1 MFRSPIVAW
10 SVAYAISTCFTLAVA
25 QAGEIITLTN
35 ANFDQVVPAGKEVDA
50 LPGDLCIRNAHIVA
64 IIGKTSPLRNANMT
78 VKNVGGMLIDLTSR
92 DDNNDQLS
100 AFYPCAPNRVLS
112 EEGAQVDPQG
122 NIRLLYRS
130 ASVKD
135 QPELWVTYDLSSDA
149 RAISVTTE
157 YRNTSDKEMKI
168 DPQDHIRA
176 DGEFV
181 TAVDNDSNLRLFSA
195 QDLYWQQAYG
205 IVLADD
211 AWKFHQD
218 KRILRYLPKDAELP
232 KSADSA
238 KLPAQMLAA
247 GKSISIQR
255 WIFPS
260 RDTFGTRRMAAQL
273 NKQSWKP
280 LTVDVRDSNGP
291 VAECLLE
298 LKDTKGK
305 SIAKSRS
312 SNLETMIPA
321 GQHQLV
327 ITALGREPVKRDI
340 DASSQS
346 KVDVVLPPPGF
357 VQAEIT
363 DATGNRIACKC
374 DFRGLDGTTSPDF
387 GPKSAIQGV
396 GNLQYT
402 PSGRFRCELAPGSY
416 EVVIS
421 HGLEFDAVTQTI
433 KVEAGKTTELKAK
446 LVQSIQTPGWI
457 SADFHSH
464 SSPSGDNTS
473 SQRGRVLNLLAEHI
487 EFAPCTEH
495 ARIDTYDPHLQA
507 LEATSRMATCTG
519 MELTGSLLP
528 VNHQNAFPLK
538 HYPRTQD
545 NGGPSNDS
553 DPVAQIERL
562 AMWDDK
568 ADKLVQMNH
577 PNLVQILGDRDLDG
591 KPDGGFEKMFG
602 FTDVIE
608 VHPPQMIFEKPEA
621 LPLRDKDRGNPM
633 FHWMQML
640 NLGYRIP
647 GVVNTDAHYNFHG
660 SGWLRNYV
668 RSQSD
673 DPAQQDILSL
683 VHACEKGKVLMT
695 NGPYLEVAG
704 HCKGTSG
711 DQIAELGDTLN
722 PIDGTV
728 TLRIKVQCANWVKIN
743 RVQVF
748 VNGVPRPELNFKP
761 GTHAESFKSGP
772 VVFEHTAT
780 LKLDKDAHLI
790 VATIGEG
797 ESLGVIAGPDHAKDP
812 PVAVAN
818 PIFVDTDGNG
828 FSPNQD
834 QLGLELPLGKK

>member
-1 MFRSPIVAW
+1 MLRTSILAWTVVHLLASSFLFAPI
-10 SVAYAISTCFTLAVA
+10 
-25 QAGEIITLTN
+25 QAGEIIILTN
-35 ANFDQVVPAGKEVDA
+35 ENFDQVVTAGKEVDA
-50 LPGDLCIRNAHIVA
+50 LPGDLCIRNSHIVA

-92 DDNNDQLS
+92 EGNNDQLS

-112 EEGAQVDPQG
+112 EEATQVDQQG

-130 ASVKD
+130 APVKD
-135 QPELWVTYDLSSDA
+135 QPELWITYDLAHDA

-157 YRNTSDKEMKI
+157 YRNKSDKDITI

-181 TAVDNDSNLRLFSA
+181 TAVDSDSSLRLFSA

-211 AWKFHQD
+211 TWKYLQD
-218 KRILRYLPKDAELP
+218 KRILRYFPKDVELP
-232 KSADSA
+232 KTTDAT
-238 KLPAQMLAA
+238 KLPVQKLPA
-247 GKSISIQR
+247 GKSISVQR

-260 RDTFGTRRMAAQL
+260 MDTFGSRKMAAEL
-273 NKQSWKP
+273 TKQTWKP
-280 LTVDVRDSNGP
+280 LSVEVRDPSGP
-291 VAECLLE
+291 VAECILE
-298 LKDTKGK
+298 LKDSSGK
-305 SIAKSRS
+305 SLAKSRS
-312 SNLETMIPA
+312 NKLETMIPA
-321 GQHQLV
+321 GQHQLI

-340 DASSQS
+340 DAASQT
-346 KVDVVLPPPGF
+346 KIEVVLPPAGF
-357 VQAEIT
+357 IQAEVT
-363 DATGNRIACKC
+363 DANGNRIACKC
-374 DFRGLDGTTSPDF
+374 DFRGLDGTTNPDF
-387 GPKSAIQGV
+387 GPKSAIFGV

-402 PSGRFRCELAPGSY
+402 PNGRFRCELAPGSY

-421 HGLEFDAVTQTI
+421 HGPEFDAVTQTI

-446 LVQSIQTPGWI
+446 LVQTIQTPGWI

-528 VNHQNAFPLK
+528 VNHQNAFPLRY
-538 HYPRTQD
+538 YPRTQD
-545 NGGPSNDS
+545 NGGPTADT
-553 DPVAQIERL
+553 DPVVQIERL
-562 AMWDDK
+562 AMWDGG
-568 ADKLVQMNH
+568 ANKLVQMNH

-673 DPAQQDILSL
+673 DPAQQDILEL

-704 HCKGTSG
+704 SCKAKAG
-711 DQIAELGDTLN
+711 DQAAELGDTLS
-722 PIDGTV
+722 PVDSTV
-728 TLRIKVQCANWVKIN
+728 NLKIRIQCANWVKIN
-743 RVQVF
+743 RVQIF
-748 VNGVPRPELNFKP
+748 VNGVPRPEYNFKP
-761 GTHAESFKSGP
+761 GTHAELFKNGP

-797 ESLGVIAGPDHAKDP
+797 ETLGVIAGPDHAKDP
-812 PVAVAN
+812 PVAVTN

-828 FSPNQD
+828 FAPNQD